1 MEINITLI
9 GQTISFMILVIITVK
24 WIWPPLFQA
33 MEERREKIARGIE
46 AAEKSEIELRTVEEK
61 VAEMLKEAKLE
72 AAEILEQANKRSAEI
87 VAESKEAARVEGEK
101 LQAHTEAQIEHEF
114 KQAQEKLQKQVA
126 QLAVAGAEKIIARE
140 IAANDHEQMLEDLAN
155 QL

>member
-9 GQTISFMILVIITVK
+9 GQTISFMMLVIITVK

-33 MEERREKIARGIE
+33 MEERREKIAKGIE
-46 AAEKSEIELRTVEEK
+46 AAEKSELELKSVQDR

-87 VAESKEAARVEGEK
+87 VAESKEAARVESEK
-101 LQAHTEAQIEHEF
+101 LLATTEAQIEYEF

-126 QLAVAGAEKIIARE
+126 QLAVVGAEKIIARE
-140 IAANDHEQMLEDLAN
+140 ISSNDHEQMLEDLAN

>member
-33 MEERREKIARGIE
+33 MEERRKKITSGLE
-46 AAEKSEIELRTVEEK
+46 AAEKSEVELKNVQDK

-72 AAEILEQANKRSAEI
+72 VAEVLEQANKRSAEI

-101 LQAHTEAQIEHEF
+101 IIATTEAQIEHEI
-114 KQAQEKLQKQVA
+114 KQAQEKLQKQVS
-126 QLAVAGAEKIIARE
+126 QLALAGAEKVIARE
-140 IAANDHEQMLEDLAN
+140 ISAKDHEQMLDDLAT
-155 QL
+155 QI

>member
-9 GQTISFMILVIITVK
+9 GQTISFMMLVIITVK

-33 MEERREKIARGIE
+33 MEERREKIAKGIE
-46 AAEKSEIELRTVEEK
+46 AAEKSELELKSVQDK

-72 AAEILEQANKRSAEI
+72 ASEILEQANKRSAEI
-87 VAESKEAARVEGEK
+87 VADSKEAARVESEK
-101 LQAHTEAQIEHEF
+101 LLVTTQAQIEHEF

-140 IAANDHEQMLEDLAN
+140 ISAKDHEQMLEELAN